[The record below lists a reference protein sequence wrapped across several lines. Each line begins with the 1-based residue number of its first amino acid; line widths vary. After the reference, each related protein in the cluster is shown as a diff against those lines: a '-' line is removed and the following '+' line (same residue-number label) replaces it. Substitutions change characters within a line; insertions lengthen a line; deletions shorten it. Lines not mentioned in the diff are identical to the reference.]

1 METPDVTPS
10 DEPAS
15 GAATDGDPH
24 PEVPRDVQAE
34 AVQDL
39 LGALAYGELCAF
51 QRLAADSGLAP
62 TLADR
67 AQLAVMAGA
76 AVGHYEQLTEHLLA
90 MGVDAQA
97 AMAPFVEPVDT
108 FHDLTQPSS
117 WLEGLVKAYV
127 GDGIARDFY
136 REVAT
141 YLGDEPTRKLVA
153 DVVEGG
159 DPAAFVVERVRA
171 AIAADGA
178 IAGRLALWARRLV
191 GEALT
196 QTQRAAVER
205 DALIDLVSERG
216 DLSELLALMSRVT
229 ASHEARMEALGL
241 AS

>member
-1 METPDVTPS
+1 METP
-10 DEPAS
+10 E
-15 GAATDGDPH
+15 
-24 PEVPRDVQAE
+24 RDIHAE
-34 AVQDL
+34 AVVDL

-51 QRLAADSGLAP
+51 ERLAADSGLAP

-67 AQLAVMAGA
+67 AQLALMAGA
-76 AVGHYEQLTEHLLA
+76 AMGHYELLTAHLTSV
-90 MGVDAQA
+90 GVDPQE
-97 AMAPFVEPVDT
+97 AMAPFVGPVDT
-108 FHDLTQPSS
+108 FHELTQPSS

-136 REVAT
+136 REVAA
-141 YLGDEPTRKLVA
+141 YLGDEPTRDLVQR
-153 DVVEGG
+153 VVEGG

-171 AIAADGA
+171 AIAADRTL
-178 IAGRLALWARRLV
+178 AGRLALWARRLV

-216 DLSELLALMSRVT
+216 DLADLLALMTRVT
-229 ASHEARMEALGL
+229 AAHSARMEALGL